1 MKGSARA
8 GTVIAA
14 PVNAEQRLLKVCA
27 SVADKKIVVHF
38 SNRLARHCLPV
49 GRDNTDTVLHKNK
62 CQSKSDVIP
71 KAALQQLRE
80 LCKTDINTFY
90 VAIFGKAN
98 AKRMRQHWAHRTFR
112 HLLKCYKRK
121 PIFDFL

>member
-49 GRDNTDTVLHKNK
+49 GRDNTDTVFQKIIFHL
-62 CQSKSDVIP
+62 KSNVIP
-71 KAALQQLRE
+71 KAALQQLRD

-90 VAIFGKAN
+90 VAIFGKAH
-98 AKRMRQHWAHRTFR
+98 ATRMRQH
-112 HLLKCYKRK
+112 
-121 PIFDFL
+121 